1 MFPVIRLPAFSCL
14 CLYCVILSRLLSIPK
29 AKPGWVVAVS
39 CIQRLS
45 YLPLVRGGRGFAL
58 APYASAVAR
67 DHGRVGQ
74 QLPPIAPYCDSLSK
88 NKFPRNSLRNY
99 GGHPWWAL
107 RDSNPRPSACRAD
120 ALNQLS

>member
-45 YLPLVRGGRGFAL
+45 YLPLVRGGEG
-58 APYASAVAR
+58 
-67 DHGRVGQ
+67 
-74 QLPPIAPYCDSLSK
+74 LPL
-88 NKFPRNSLRNY
+88 LLT
-99 GGHPWWAL
+99 H
-107 RDSNPRPSACRAD
+107 RPSRETMAGWANSCRRMLHTVIRYLTTNSPAIP
-120 ALNQLS
+120 

>member
-58 APYASAVAR
+58 APYASA
-67 DHGRVGQ
+67 
-74 QLPPIAPYCDSLSK
+74 IA
-88 NKFPRNSLRNY
+88 
-99 GGHPWWAL
+99 
-107 RDSNPRPSACRAD
+107 
-120 ALNQLS
+120 